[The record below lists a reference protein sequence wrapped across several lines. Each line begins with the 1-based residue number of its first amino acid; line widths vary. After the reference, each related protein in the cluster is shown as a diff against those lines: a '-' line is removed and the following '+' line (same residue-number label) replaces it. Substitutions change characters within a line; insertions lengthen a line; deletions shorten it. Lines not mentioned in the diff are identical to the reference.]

1 MFERLTRV
9 IRQAWTRSYD
19 GGGSGRRWN
28 GAGRTPVTIA
38 AMLAARRPM
47 AERARYLVGSNA
59 LAASGAEA
67 WVSNLVG
74 SGIKPQSQHPVREI
88 RQSLNAAWDRWTDS
102 ADFDGVTDAYGL
114 QGTAVRRMV
123 VDGDSFAGFSLGGRG
138 PVPLQVKLI
147 DAEQIVSSLTQPTVN
162 GGLIVNG
169 IEVDERGRRAAFH
182 MYRHVPG
189 MPFQVNF
196 DWVRVPADDV
206 LQLFNPLTPG
216 QVRGVSWFAPVL
228 LRLADLDKA
237 HDAQLM
243 RQQIAAML
251 AGFITDTNSTGGGFE
266 GEQKGSVLDGGLEP
280 GTLKVLDPGQDIKFS
295 DPATIGPESIAFLK
309 LTRQEIAAGLGVPTV
324 LLDGDLSDI
333 NLSSIRHGL
342 LDFRR
347 RCEAIQHS
355 VIVYQLLRPIWR
367 RFVTIAALRG
377 AIDAR
382 GFERDPEAFMA
393 ATWIPPKNL
402 LADPLKDT
410 QAEIEA
416 INAGLMSRRQA
427 VAARGYDLE
436 TLDAEIAADR
446 QAAQALGLTFST
458 TMSPAG
464 TALAALEDAR
474 P

>member
-1 MFERLTRV
+1 MFDRLTR
-9 IRQAWTRSYD
+9 IFRPTRTRSYD
-19 GGGSGRRWN
+19 AAGQGRRWS
-28 GAGRTPVTIA
+28 GAGTTPVSIA
-38 AMLAARRPM
+38 AMLSARRPM

-67 WVSNLVG
+67 WVSGLVG
-74 SGIKPQSQHPVREI
+74 CGIKPQSAHPVPEI
-88 RQSLNAAWDRWTDS
+88 RASINAAWDRWTET
-102 ADFDGVTDAYGL
+102 ADFDGVADFYGL
-114 QGTAVRRMV
+114 QGTAARRMV
-123 VDGDSFAGFSLGGRG
+123 IDGDVFAGFHLGGRG

-147 DAEQIVSSLTQPTVN
+147 DAEQIVSTLTQPTAN

-169 IEVDERGRRAAFH
+169 VEVDERGRRVGFH
-182 MYRHVPG
+182 LYRNVPG
-189 MPFQVNF
+189 MPFTTNF

-206 LQLFNPLTPG
+206 IQMFAPTTPG

-237 HDAQLM
+237 HDAQLV

-251 AGFITDTNSTGGGFE
+251 AGFIIDPNSTAGGFE
-266 GEQKGSVLDGGLEP
+266 GEPRGSTLDGGLEP
-280 GTLKVLDPGQDIKFS
+280 GTLKVLDPGQDIRFS
-295 DPATIGPESIAFLK
+295 EPATIGAESIDFLK
-309 LTRQEIAAGLGVPTV
+309 LTAREIAVGLGLPYV
-324 LLDGDLSDI
+324 LLAGDLADV

-347 RCEAIQHS
+347 RCEAHQHN
-355 VIVYQLLRPIWR
+355 VIVFQLLRPVWR
-367 RFVTIAALRG
+367 RFMTIAALTG

-393 ATWIPPKNL
+393 VSFIPPKNP

-410 QAEIEA
+410 QADVEA
-416 INAGLMSRRQA
+416 IAAGLMSRRQA

-436 TLDAEIAADR
+436 DLDREIAADHR
-446 QAAQALGLTFST
+446 AAAAHGLDFTTAL
-458 TMSPAG
+458 SPAG